1 MYSES
6 ICPKCSS
13 RRIRRSKR
21 KGFWERVIL
30 DRAGVRPYRCE
41 ECDERF
47 LRYRGAEA
55 AHKHSSGAAAST
67 LKS

>member
-6 ICPKCSS
+6 VCPKCSS

-41 ECDERF
+41 ACDERF
-47 LRYRGAEA
+47 LRYRAEPD
-55 AHKHSSGAAAST
+55 HKHSSDAATSM